1 MIETVSRAHSRN
13 SDAKIEIN
21 KELQK
26 LQQSK
31 EDVMTKAEELKKK
44 RFTLQTEIQQRR
56 TKLIT
61 EDQIKAL
68 IQKVK

>member
-1 MIETVSRAHSRN
+1 
-13 SDAKIEIN
+13 
-21 KELQK
+21 
-26 LQQSK
+26 
-31 EDVMTKAEELKKK
+31 MTKAEELKKK